1 MRDLTWVLERKTL
14 TEDRWA
20 AWAKLS
26 EFTLLT
32 KLCDSFWS
40 RHSKASF
47 FVERSYQRWKRYGLE
62 VHVDLYV
69 VIRRPT
75 TSTISFDKNLLVVG
89 NQGDQMFYTQCESF
103 KPKSGLPPIK
113 AYHKLKSCDSCNLP
127 LRTVNTSKIFWK
139 YNFLKCRIAL
149 LPNQIALIQ
158 GKVTPW
164 MTHRDRSDKYEGIS
178 LMASLDFRGR
188 FKIPFRHFKKA
199 HRPIR
204 LPRKMLLEGR

>member
-139 YNFLKCRIAL
+139 YNFLKCRIEIDL
-149 LPNQIALIQ
+149 TN
-158 GKVTPW
+158 
-164 MTHRDRSDKYEGIS
+164 MR
-178 LMASLDFRGR
+178 ASLWWHRWTFAGDLKF
-188 FKIPFRHFKKA
+188 HFDISK
-199 HRPIR
+199 R
-204 LPRKMLLEGR
+204 LIDQFVYPEKCYLKVVNIGHDYYQFHKWSV